1 MSRTSHINCF
11 SESGLSN
18 RSGEAKQ
25 DYLLGFSRNT
35 VGTRS
40 SRCIA
45 LENRQRSL
53 VSVHNR
59 SDRPLSAS
67 CDQRLIA
74 YVG

>member
-53 VSVHNR
+53 V
-59 SDRPLSAS
+59 
-67 CDQRLIA
+67 
-74 YVG
+74 